1 MLNTGVKNCEGIERS
16 HIYCGSFSTWW
27 KSMKHSQTN
36 EIESALVSWF
46 KQALASSD
54 LVDGNIIQENVLHIT
69 AHSVVE

>member
-1 MLNTGVKNCEGIERS
+1 
-16 HIYCGSFSTWW
+16 
-27 KSMKHSQTN
+27 MKHSQTN

-54 LVDGNIIQENVLHIT
+54 LVDGNIIQENALHIT